1 MNATMK
7 CMLAGG
13 TAALIGTV
21 MASSAEANYLGYAN
35 GDPANWGLYQEQ
47 HNGAS
52 PPSEAAAAA
61 PTPHHP
67 SYLGG
72 PRSRIEYQGRTY
84 HRHPATRAPSSGY

>member
-7 CMLAGG
+7 CFRAG
-13 TAALIGTV
+13 AASALVGIA

-47 HNGAS
+47 HNGTS

-67 SYLGG
+67 NYLGG

-84 HRHPATRAPSSGY
+84 PRHPARRAPSEY

>member
-13 TAALIGTV
+13 AAALIGTV

-35 GDPANWGLYQEQ
+35 GDPANWGFYEEQ

-52 PPSEAAAAA
+52 PPEPVA
-61 PTPHHP
+61 TPP
-67 SYLGG
+67 AQYLGMH
-72 PRSRIEYQGRTY
+72 PARIEYHGRTY
-84 HRHPATRAPSSGY
+84 LRHDVRRAHSGY